1 MNKKIMAIAAIMAI
15 AMSFSGCGKKEDT
28 GSNIVDKEANTTTAT
43 LAPGTTAAPKT
54 AEQAQEE
61 LDNFAKDADKNADM
75 DKIAGTP
82 IKGEGEVT
90 KGDLGGF
97 DVEILDAILADG
109 ENSKVLIVEY
119 EFKNNTSTP
128 ANFASVISA
137 EAFQNDA
144 PLANAVTFSAEGYE
158 VLTIAQNL
166 EYGDKIKVQNAYVVQ
181 DPTVPVTVEVM
192 KHENFGGSQ
201 LLSKTFN
208 LQ

>member
-119 EFKNNTSTP
+119 EFKNNTSAP